1 MNVRIS
7 RFTLNLSDEALDH
20 LVEVRAKTVSLGVND
35 PNNDAE
41 QFERAA
47 KEICLVDSQFRSLL
61 RKLIAFAAEH
71 AKSFFSSDEDF
82 VLNLNKRDPWRG
94 IRLPAICFTG
104 LSGTG
109 KSKLLGALG
118 KLFPQNQKEDVLGY
132 HGLPLTAAWYLSLE
146 DGTGLNG
153 LLGPVLWPNTVLSP
167 SMSVDGDMP
176 KNSPNKGMALP
187 KLMMHARIRTWR
199 DAVCLVFA
207 DEFQN
212 ISKGEASARATSLL
226 LSLLTLGPR
235 LCFCANFS
243 LVHRLKKWGNPEDK
257 RRLLTNHLELLP
269 DAKGSPAFLRYLKEL
284 KQVCPDVFIFDV
296 DDCQEFIHDSTFGV
310 KDYVVQ
316 LLKWAYVAGC
326 TRSNKG
332 KVELSQI
339 KMAYASKEY
348 SSTRET
354 VEVLWSQA
362 VLGKEIDP
370 RLWSPFRQSVDPFW
384 ADDDA
389 KFPDTVV
396 KGKIVEATPA
406 IKEYQRRVNDALIEE
421 ASQPDPLQPTN
432 KPPTHTKPRGKVIA
446 LTRAKPSL
454 NDIRLGADLLDSL

>member
-1 MNVRIS
+1 MNARIS
-7 RFTLNLSDEALDH
+7 RFTFNWSDEALDR

-41 QFERAA
+41 RFERAA
-47 KEICLVDSQFRSLL
+47 KAICLVDSQFRRLL
-61 RKLIAFAAEH
+61 RKLIAIAAEH

-82 VLNLNKRDPWRG
+82 VRNLNERDPWRG
-94 IRLPAICFTG
+94 IRLAAICFTG

-109 KSKLLGALG
+109 KSKLLEALG
-118 KLFPQNQKEDVLGY
+118 KLFPQDQTEDVLGY
-132 HGLPLTAAWYLSLE
+132 RGLPMTAAWYLSLE

-153 LLGPVLWPNTVLSP
+153 LLGPVLWPNAVLSP
-167 SMSVDGDMP
+167 SKSVDGDIP
-176 KNSPNKGMALP
+176 INGPNKGMALP
-187 KLMMHARIRTWR
+187 KLMMHARVRTWR

-243 LVHRLKKWGNPEDK
+243 LVHKLKKWGNPEDK
-257 RRLLTNHLELLP
+257 RRLLTNHFELLP
-269 DAKGSPAFLRYLKEL
+269 DAKRSPAFLRYLKEL
-284 KQVCPDVFIFDV
+284 KEICPDVFIFDV

-326 TRSNKG
+326 TRGNKG
-332 KVELSQI
+332 KVELAQI

-362 VLGKEIDP
+362 VQSKEIDP
-370 RLWSPFRQSVDPFW
+370 RLWSPFRQQGDPFW
-384 ADDDA
+384 ADEDL
-389 KFPDTVV
+389 KIPDMATQSKVV
-396 KGKIVEATPA
+396 QATLA
-406 IKEYQRRVNDALIEE
+406 IEEYQRRLNDALIEA
-421 ASQPDPLQPTN
+421 ASQPDQIELTD
-432 KPPTHTKPRGKVIA
+432 KPAKPTKPRAKIIS
-446 LTRAKPSL
+446 LTRGKPGL
-454 NDIRLGADLLDSL
+454 NDIRHGADLLDSL